1 VEDAGGFDYIL
12 PDGAYGHSMTPLL
25 LADGLTKDYGSFR
38 ALESLALEV
47 RPGEIVGLL
56 GPNGSGK
63 STALRLFLGF
73 LKATAGRCT
82 IARFDSWAQSVEARR
97 NVAYLPS
104 ELRLYET
111 MTGRRLVRFLSDLR
125 GERHDDEAD
134 RLAKQLDIPLDKPLT
149 QLSSGMKRKVALITA
164 LVPKVPLIVLDEPTS
179 ALDPTM
185 RSQLLDQLRL
195 ARDRGQAVLFSS
207 HVLAEAEQV
216 CDRVAIL
223 RRGKLVHVQDMAA
236 LREGRWVR
244 AKFATAPTSG
254 PDGATITTV
263 NGGVEMDYRGP
274 LPALLAW
281 LSQHSPKDLRI
292 EPLGLGPLYARI
304 HGETG

>member
-1 VEDAGGFDYIL
+1 MQ
-12 PDGAYGHSMTPLL
+12 MTAPLL
-25 LADGLTKDYGSFR
+25 VTDGLTKDYGRFR
-38 ALESLALEV
+38 ALDALTFDV

-73 LKATAGRCT
+73 LRATAGRC
-82 IARFDSWAQSVEARR
+82 AVAGFDSWSKSVEVRR
-97 NVAYLPS
+97 RVAYLPS

-111 MTGRRLVRFLSDLR
+111 MTGRRLVRFLADLR

-164 LVPKVPLIVLDEPTS
+164 LVPNLPLIVLDEPTS

-185 RSQLLDQLRL
+185 RSQLLDQLRI

-207 HVLAEAEQV
+207 HVLAEADQV

-223 RRGKLVHVQDMAA
+223 RRGKLVHLQEMAA
-236 LREGRWVR
+236 LRQGRFVR
-244 AKFATAPTSG
+244 ARFETPPATDPLGAPLS
-254 PDGATITTV
+254 IV
-263 NGGVEMDYRGP
+263 NGSVELEYRGP
-274 LPALLAW
+274 LPPLLAW
-281 LSQHSPKDLRI
+281 LHQHSPTDVRI

-304 HGETG
+304 HGGGE